1 MDAKAQAVFE
11 RFPGLKEFNVSSAMR
26 RHRNIDDALP
36 PTRRPGSSPGVSTNS
51 AVRTRRA
58 PEGAF
63 CKACF
68 RLRPAQR
75 P

>member
-1 MDAKAQAVFE
+1 MDAKAQAAFE
-11 RFPGLKEFNVSSAMR
+11 RFPGLKEANVSSAMR
-26 RHRNIDDALP
+26 RHRIINDPLP

-51 AVRTRRA
+51 AVHTKRPQR
-58 PEGAF
+58 AF